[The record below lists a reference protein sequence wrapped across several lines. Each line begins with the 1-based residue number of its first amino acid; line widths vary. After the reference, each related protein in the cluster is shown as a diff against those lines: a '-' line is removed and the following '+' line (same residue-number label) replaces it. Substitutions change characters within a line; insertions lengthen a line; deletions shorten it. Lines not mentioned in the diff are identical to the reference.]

1 MRKMVEM
8 LVIITKLQTEENR
21 RPCDRRKTK
30 IVVMVEMFLGQAGRK
45 ALFFPK
51 TFGFSSAASLSLSGS
66 WSPVGTG
73 TRRDAMKVQWV
84 DRDDV
89 LQN

>member
-8 LVIITKLQTEENR
+8 LVIKTKLQTEENR
-21 RPCDRRKTK
+21 RPCDRRKTN
-30 IVVMVEMFLGQAGRK
+30 IGVMVEMFLGQAVIK

-66 WSPVGTG
+66 WSPVEIG
-73 TRRDAMKVQWV
+73 RAHV
-84 DRDDV
+84 
-89 LQN
+89 